1 MKISYSLSVEK
12 GTNLNS
18 SVDFISA
25 GILEMCTNEK
35 PAYPYHLTSGPELI
49 NIRADFTIN
58 DDYMVCNLYNLIQH
72 WINPEDHILV
82 HNEYLVPQLK
92 GNTFNTQTVT
102 DFGIQD
108 GDTIH
113 SNRIY
118 ETWNLGKIRLGTL
131 YENKTQYFVRPDNG
145 IIQIPSGFPV
155 PKTLSV
161 REKWEPTFRNI
172 KYLYEISVKIGDTK
186 IVEQL
191 QPLVDELNEL

>member
-18 SVDFISA
+18 AADFISA

-49 NIRADFTIN
+49 KIHAEFTIK
-58 DDYMVCNLYNLIQH
+58 DDYLVCNLYNLIQH

-82 HNEYLVPQLK
+82 HNGYLISQFK
-92 GNTFNTQTVT
+92 GNSFNTQTVT

-131 YENKTQYFVRPDNG
+131 YENKTPYFVRPDNG

-155 PKTLSV
+155 LKTLSV
-161 REKWEPTFRNI
+161 REKWGPTFRNI
-172 KYLYEISVKIGDTK
+172 KYLYERSVKIGDTK

-191 QPLVDELNEL
+191 QPLFDELKEL